1 MIKEE
6 KEVQLLVEGGGAS
19 ASKLGPALGPLGVNI
34 GQVIAEINKKT
45 AEYKGLT
52 VPVRV
57 IVNLKTRQFRVEVG
71 TPPTSALIK
80 REIGIKKGASDRK
93 SSAGDIPLEKVINVA
108 KIKMKDMLA
117 SNLKRATLEVL
128 GTCVSMGVTVNGK
141 DPREI
146 QREIEEGKYDS
157 VLK

>member
-6 KEVQLLVEGGGAS
+6 KEVQLLVEGGSAS

-34 GQVIAEINKKT
+34 GQVVAEINKKT

-52 VPVRV
+52 VPVKV
-57 IVNLKTRQFRVEVG
+57 IVNLRTRQFRIEVG

-80 REIGIKKGASDRK
+80 KEIGIEKGASDRK
-93 SSAGDIPLEKVINVA
+93 TLAGDISLEKVINVA

-117 SNLKRATLEVL
+117 GDLKRAVLEVL

-146 QREIEEGKYDS
+146 QKEIKEGKYDNM
-157 VLK
+157 LK